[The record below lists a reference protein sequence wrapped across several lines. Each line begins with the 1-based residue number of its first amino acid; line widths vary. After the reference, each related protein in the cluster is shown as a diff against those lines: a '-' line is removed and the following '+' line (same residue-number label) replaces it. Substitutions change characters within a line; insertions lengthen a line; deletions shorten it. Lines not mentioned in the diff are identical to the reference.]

1 MTILGKQRLFK
12 FLKRHTTATGTVSA
26 WMKEVQSAEWQTT
39 HDIKERYASASFL
52 ADNVVIFNLKG
63 KHYRIKTKVAYK
75 NQVVVVIKI
84 GTHSDYDDW

>member
-1 MTILGKQRLFK
+1 
-12 FLKRHTTATGTVSA
+12 
-26 WMKEVQSAEWQTT
+26 MKEVQSAEWQTT